1 MAGMTKESVWLA
13 IAGVALA
20 LGFGLGRVTAPGAS
34 WGGETKVRGSA
45 QQIGQGEKESGDK
58 EMIYLGREGQASASV
73 EERFARALVMG
84 DPKTRDRELENS
96 LSQASLAE
104 VKKALDMA
112 LGLPEGAAKRAAMA
126 KVMERWGQLEGPKA
140 VAYAE
145 KLFAESGNPD
155 LLKDAMRGWG
165 QTDPQAS
172 IAYTQAMEVGDG
184 IRRDITRDL
193 FRDWADRNPQGAAS
207 YAASNSMDV
216 GRGGV
221 TSLLADRWS
230 KQDPQSA
237 ANWAMSLPAGKE
249 QQRALDQL
257 VQNWSDLNLQA
268 AADFVSRQAPGENK
282 DAMVSTLAREVAKED
297 PSAGLKWV
305 STLSDPALQERTAM
319 GVLWRTARSD
329 PVAAQ
334 QILKNSS
341 LSATVQT
348 AVLTKMMK
356 NSNRGNGP

>member
-13 IAGVALA
+13 TAGVAVA
-20 LGFGLGRVTAPGAS
+20 LGFGLGRVTAPGAPL
-34 WGGETKVRGSA
+34 GGETKVRGSA
-45 QQIGQGEKESGDK
+45 RQIGQSEKESGDK

-104 VKKALDMA
+104 VKKALEWA
-112 LGLPEGAAKRAAMA
+112 LGMPEGAAKRAAMA

-184 IRRDITRDL
+184 IRRDISRDL
-193 FRDWADRNPQGAAS
+193 FRDWADRNPQGAAA
-207 YAASNSMDV
+207 YAASNPTEV

-221 TSLLADRWS
+221 TSLIADRWS

-249 QQRALDQL
+249 QLRALDEL

-268 AADFVSRQAPGENK
+268 AADFVSRQATGANK
-282 DAMVSTLAREVAKED
+282 DAMVSTLAREVAKQD
-297 PSAGLKWV
+297 PSAGLKWAA
-305 STLSDPALQERTAM
+305 TLSDPAQQEKTAM

-334 QILKNSS
+334 QMLKNSS
-341 LSATVQT
+341 LSAAVQA
-348 AVLTKMMK
+348 AVLTKMT
-356 NSNRGNGP
+356 NNINRWSGP

>member
-1 MAGMTKESVWLA
+1 MAGMTKGSVWLA
-13 IAGVALA
+13 TAGVAVA
-20 LGFGLGRVTAPGAS
+20 LGFGLGRVTAPGAP
-34 WGGETKVRGSA
+34 WGGGTKVRASA
-45 QQIGQGEKESGDK
+45 QQMGQSEKEVEGK
-58 EMIYLGREGQASASV
+58 EKVDGARESPAQASID
-73 EERFARALVMG
+73 ERFARALAMS

-104 VKKALDMA
+104 VKRALDIV
-112 LGLPEGAAKRAAMA
+112 LGLPESAGKRAAMA

-268 AADFVSRQAPGENK
+268 AADFVSRQSAGPSK
-282 DAMVSTLAREVAKED
+282 DTMVSTLAREVAKLD
-297 PSAGLKWV
+297 PSAGLKWA
-305 STLSDPALQERTAM
+305 STLSDPTLQERTAM

-329 PVAAQ
+329 PVAAL

-348 AVLTKMMK
+348 AVLKKMTN
-356 NSNRGNGP
+356 NSNRWNGP

>member
-13 IAGVALA
+13 TAGVAVA
-20 LGFGLGRVTAPGAS
+20 LGFGLGRVTAPGGP
-34 WGGETKVRGSA
+34 WGVGTKVRGSA
-45 QQIGQGEKESGDK
+45 QQIGQGEKVVEEREKVD
-58 EMIYLGREGQASASV
+58 GRGEGQAESSFD
-73 EERFARALVMG
+73 ERFARALAMS

-96 LSQASLAE
+96 LSRASLAE
-104 VKKALDMA
+104 VKKALDWA
-112 LGLPEGAAKRAAMA
+112 LGMPEGAAKRAAMA

-184 IRRDITRDL
+184 IRRDISRDL
-193 FRDWADRNPQGAAS
+193 LRDWADRNPQGAAA
-207 YAASNSMDV
+207 YAVSNPMEV
-216 GRGGV
+216 GRGGA
-221 TSLLADRWS
+221 TSLIADRWS

-237 ANWAMSLPAGKE
+237 ANWAMSLPSGKE
-249 QQRALDQL
+249 QLRALDEL

-268 AADFVSRQAPGENK
+268 AADFVSRQATGANK
-282 DAMVSTLAREVAKED
+282 DAMVSTLAREVAKQD
-297 PSAGLKWV
+297 PSAGLKWAA
-305 STLSDPALQERTAM
+305 TLSDPAQQEKTAM

-329 PVAAQ
+329 PNGAQ
-334 QILKNSS
+334 QMLKNSS
-341 LSATVQT
+341 LSAAVQS
-348 AVLTKMMK
+348 AVLTRMTN
-356 NSNRGNGP
+356 NSNRWNGP

>member
-1 MAGMTKESVWLA
+1 MAEMTKESVWLA
-13 IAGVALA
+13 TAGVALA
-20 LGFGLGRVTAPGAS
+20 LGFGLGRVTAPGAPLE
-34 WGGETKVRGSA
+34 GETKGRGSA
-45 QQIGQGEKESGDK
+45 RQIGQSEKESGDK

-96 LSQASLAE
+96 LSQASLSE
-104 VKKALDMA
+104 VKKALEMV
-112 LGLPEGAAKRAAMA
+112 LGLAEGAAKRAAMA

-184 IRRDITRDL
+184 IRRDISRDL
-193 FRDWADRNPQGAAS
+193 FRDWADRNPQGAAA
-207 YAASNSMDV
+207 YAASNPTEV

-221 TSLLADRWS
+221 TSLIADRWS

-249 QQRALDQL
+249 QLRALDEL

-268 AADFVSRQAPGENK
+268 AADFVSRQAAGANK
-282 DAMVSTLAREVAKED
+282 DAMVSTLAREVAKQD
-297 PSAGLKWV
+297 PSAGLKWAA
-305 STLSDPALQERTAM
+305 TLSDPAQQEKTAM
-319 GVLWRTARSD
+319 GVLWRTARND
-329 PVAAQ
+329 PAAAQ
-334 QILKNSS
+334 QILKSSS
-341 LSATVQT
+341 LSATVQS
-348 AVLTKMMK
+348 AVLTKMT
-356 NSNRGNGP
+356 NNINRWSGP

>member
-1 MAGMTKESVWLA
+1 MAGMIKESVWLA
-13 IAGVALA
+13 TAGVAVA
-20 LGFGLGRVTAPGAS
+20 LGFGLGRMTAPGGH
-34 WGGETKVRGSA
+34 WGGETKMRGSA
-45 QQIGQGEKESGDK
+45 QHTGQGEKEVEEREKVDG
-58 EMIYLGREGQASASV
+58 GREGQAEVAFDQ
-73 EERFARALVMG
+73 RFARALAMS

-104 VKKALDMA
+104 VKKALEWA
-112 LGLPEGAAKRAAMA
+112 LGMPEGAAKRAAMA

-184 IRRDITRDL
+184 IRRDISRDL
-193 FRDWADRNPQGAAS
+193 FRDWADRNPQGAAA
-207 YAASNSMDV
+207 YAASNPTEV

-221 TSLLADRWS
+221 TSLIADRWS

-249 QQRALDQL
+249 QLRALDEL

-268 AADFVSRQAPGENK
+268 AADFVSRQATGANK
-282 DAMVSTLAREVAKED
+282 DAMVSTLAREVAKQD
-297 PSAGLKWV
+297 PSAGLKWAA
-305 STLSDPALQERTAM
+305 TLSDPAQQEKTAM

-334 QILKNSS
+334 QMLKSSS
-341 LSATVQT
+341 LSAAVQA
-348 AVLTKMMK
+348 AVLTKMT
-356 NSNRGNGP
+356 NNINRWSGP

>member
-1 MAGMTKESVWLA
+1 
-13 IAGVALA
+13 
-20 LGFGLGRVTAPGAS
+20 
-34 WGGETKVRGSA
+34 
-45 QQIGQGEKESGDK
+45 
-58 EMIYLGREGQASASV
+58 
-73 EERFARALVMG
+73 
-84 DPKTRDRELENS
+84 
-96 LSQASLAE
+96 
-104 VKKALDMA
+104 
-112 LGLPEGAAKRAAMA
+112 
-126 KVMERWGQLEGPKA
+126 LEGPKA

-184 IRRDITRDL
+184 IRRDTTRDL
-193 FRDWADRNPQGAAS
+193 YRDWTDRNPQAAAS

-221 TSLLADRWS
+221 TSLIADRWS

-237 ANWAMSLPAGKE
+237 ANWAMSLPPGKE
-249 QQRALDQL
+249 QLRALDEL

-268 AADFVSRQAPGENK
+268 AADFVSRQAAGASK
-282 DAMVSTLAREVAKED
+282 DAMVSTLAREVAKQD
-297 PSAGLKWV
+297 PSAGLKWA

-341 LSATVQT
+341 LSETVKT
-348 AVLTKMMK
+348 AVLAKMTK

>member
-1 MAGMTKESVWLA
+1 MIKQLPWWFWLGTVAMAMAV
-13 IAGVALA
+13 
-20 LGFGLGRVTAPGAS
+20 GFGLGRLTGPEAAEGMGKRAI
-34 WGGETKVRGSA
+34 GSSPKM
-45 QQIGQGEKESGDK
+45 GQGEKESGDK
-58 EMIYLGREGQASASV
+58 ETNHLGREGQASASV

-104 VKKALDMA
+104 VKRALDVA
-112 LGLPEGAAKRAAMA
+112 LGLPESAGKRAAMA

-155 LLKDAMRGWG
+155 LLRDAMRGWG
-165 QTDPQAS
+165 QTDAQAS
-172 IAYTQAMEVGDG
+172 IAYTQSMEVTDG
-184 IRRDITRDL
+184 IRRDIARDL
-193 FRDWADRNPQGAAS
+193 FRDWADRNPQGAAA
-207 YAASNSMDV
+207 YAASNQTEV

-221 TSLLADRWS
+221 TSLIADRWS

-249 QQRALDQL
+249 QLRALDEL

-268 AADFVSRQAPGENK
+268 AADFVSRQAAGANK
-282 DAMVSTLAREVAKED
+282 DAMVSTLAKEVAKQD
-297 PSAGLKWV
+297 PSAGLKWAA
-305 STLSDPALQERTAM
+305 TLSDPAQQEKTAM

-334 QILKNSS
+334 QILKSSS
-341 LSATVQT
+341 LSAAVQA
-348 AVLTKMMK
+348 AVLAKMSN
-356 NSNRGNGP
+356 NSSR

>member
-1 MAGMTKESVWLA
+1 MAGMTKGSVWLA
-13 IAGVALA
+13 TAGVAVA
-20 LGFGLGRVTAPGAS
+20 LGFGLGRVTAPGAPVGS
-34 WGGETKVRGSA
+34 GTKVTGSA
-45 QQIGQGEKESGDK
+45 QQIGQGEKEV
-58 EMIYLGREGQASASV
+58 EEREKVDGGTGGQAQASM
-73 EERFARALVMG
+73 EERFARALAMS

-104 VKKALDMA
+104 VKKALEWA
-112 LGLPEGAAKRAAMA
+112 LGMPEGAAKRAAMA

-145 KLFAESGNPD
+145 KLFAESGNPE

-184 IRRDITRDL
+184 IRRDISRDL
-193 FRDWADRNPQGAAS
+193 FRDWADRNPQGAAA
-207 YAASNSMDV
+207 YAASNPAEV

-221 TSLLADRWS
+221 TSLIADRWS

-237 ANWAMSLPAGKE
+237 ANWAMSLPAGKD
-249 QQRALDQL
+249 QQRALDEL
-257 VQNWSDLNLQA
+257 VQNWSDLSLQA
-268 AADFVSRQAPGENK
+268 AADFVSRQASGENK
-282 DAMVSTLAREVAKED
+282 DVMVSTLAREVAKQD
-297 PSAGLKWV
+297 PSAGLKWA

-319 GVLWRTARSD
+319 GVLWRTARND

-334 QILKNSS
+334 QILKSSS
-341 LSATVQT
+341 LSAAVQS
-348 AVLTKMMK
+348 AVLTKMTK